1 VPLTKQSF
9 TPREKPLNARFENH
23 VLVLGAGG
31 HAKVV
36 SEILVDSGLHLAGFV
51 TLAGSDEFFCGQRV
65 FSEDQLTNLYTDGM
79 QNIFPAIGDN
89 RLRNNLAV
97 KVKEMGFNIVNAIDP
112 KSKVSRTARLGIGIA
127 IMPGASVN
135 ADTTISDFGI
145 INTNASVDHDCS
157 IGIATHVAPGAA
169 LSGNV
174 KVGSFSIIG
183 TGASVRDN
191 TTIGSN
197 TTIGVGS
204 AVVCDIPDDVIAV
217 GTPARF
223 SKK

>member
-1 VPLTKQSF
+1 M
-9 TPREKPLNARFENH
+9 NARFENH